1 MSKKLQGKVAL
12 VTGASQGLGQAFA
25 TSLAQAGADLV
36 LVDINDTSETEKL
49 IASARNRCMSFKC
62 DVSDEE
68 QVQELAEQ
76 VNLAF
81 GRCDVVVNNAGITP
95 LTPFGELGLQ
105 EWKRTF
111 AVNVEGPFL
120 LCKAFVPGMKKRGWG
135 RIINIASAVFWTRAN
150 TGAHYPSTKAAVIGF
165 TRALADELAEFG
177 ITVNAI
183 APGITLTT
191 GTANSELAAKIE
203 TVATTRQAIKRVG
216 VPSDFE
222 GAVVFLASDD
232 SAFITAQTLCVDGG
246 MTRH

>member
-25 TSLAQAGADLV
+25 SSLAQAGADLV
-36 LVDINDTSETEKL
+36 LVDINSTAETEKL
-49 IASARNRCMSFKC
+49 VTAAGQRCLSMKC
-62 DVSDEE
+62 DVSNEA
-68 QVQELAEQ
+68 QVQEVAKQ
-76 VNLAF
+76 VDLHF
-81 GRCDVVVNNAGITP
+81 GRCDIVVNNAGIIP
-95 LTPFGELGLQ
+95 LTPFDELDLAD
-105 EWKRTF
+105 WKRTF
-111 AVNVEGPFL
+111 AINVEGPFL
-120 LCKAFVPGMKKRGWG
+120 MCKAFVPGMKKHGWG

-150 TGAHYPSTKAAVIGF
+150 TGVHYPSTKAAVIGF
-165 TRALADELAEFG
+165 TRALADELAQFG

-191 GTANSELAAKIE
+191 GTANSDLAAKIE

-216 VPSDFE
+216 VPADFE